1 VIEYAILF
9 GLGFLTATLLALLIA
24 PAIHRR
30 IVAYTE
36 NRIRATMPISPQ
48 EVRAQKDMA
57 RALYAAENAKVR
69 QELETEREKN
79 TSLRL
84 ANEAASSDA
93 YRLGE
98 QNRSFSL
105 KIEELTLEIGEL
117 RAALDASEE
126 RAGIIQANLL
136 QQEQAANERASQM
149 SDLTARLTNLTRE
162 LDDSKILA
170 ATRDL
175 EAEQAKQSATRFRK
189 EGETVTRELQDIASR
204 NREAME
210 AVARESRK
218 VTRLEEQLASTIAK
232 NADLDTML
240 TLRNQEVARLKEQL
254 AATGGRSN
262 DMIIRLPNPAVPV
275 EKPVERQQAA
285 APAHAATLETAPAIE
300 TDAQQTAAPEDAAPA
315 SPPEEPGAQPGAS
328 APEGLEQEIEDIRN
342 QGTALTERLLNV
354 RGTGND
360 EPIRREIARIAA
372 EMIALTA
379 AQEGEASPIPGLLA
393 KASGSSGRESLA
405 KRAKVVMEKRKR

>member
-1 VIEYAILF
+1 MIEYAILF

-69 QELETEREKN
+69 QELDTEREKN

-126 RAGIIQANLL
+126 RAGIIQANLA

-189 EGETVTRELQDIASR
+189 EGETATRELQDVAAR
-204 NREAME
+204 NKEAMT

-218 VTRLEEQLASTIAK
+218 VTRLEEQVATLMAK

-240 TLRNQEVARLKEQL
+240 TLRNQEAARLKEQL
-254 AATGGRSN
+254 AATGGRAN

-275 EKPVERQQAA
+275 ETAVNPPPQPAPAAALEVAPVAEAEATPAVAAEEAAISPVEK
-285 APAHAATLETAPAIE
+285 TTAPA
-300 TDAQQTAAPEDAAPA
+300 
-315 SPPEEPGAQPGAS
+315 S
-328 APEGLEQEIEDIRN
+328 EGLEQEIEDIRN

-379 AQEGEASPIPGLLA
+379 AQEGETSPIPGLLA
-393 KASGSSGRESLA
+393 KASGSSGRDSLA
-405 KRAKVVMEKRKR
+405 KRAKVVMEKRKH

>member
-1 VIEYAILF
+1 MIEYAILF

-69 QELETEREKN
+69 QELDTEREKN

-126 RAGIIQANLL
+126 RAGTIAANLL

-162 LDDSKILA
+162 LDDSKITA

-175 EAEQAKQSATRFRK
+175 EAEQAKQTASRFRK
-189 EGETVTRELQDIASR
+189 EGETATRELQDVAAR
-204 NREAME
+204 NKEAMT

-218 VTRLEEQLASTIAK
+218 VTRLEEQLATLMAK

-240 TLRNQEVARLKEQL
+240 TLRNQDVARLKEQL

-262 DMIIRLPNPAVPV
+262 DMIIRLPNPAVPL
-275 EKPVERQQAA
+275 EKAVNPPQPA
-285 APAHAATLETAPAIE
+285 APAPVVALETAPVVEDEVTEAMAAE
-300 TDAQQTAAPEDAAPA
+300 DTVVSPVVERAAQ
-315 SPPEEPGAQPGAS
+315 

-354 RGTGND
+354 RGTSND

-379 AQEGEASPIPGLLA
+379 AREGETSPIPGLLA
-393 KASGSSGRESLA
+393 KASVSSERESLA
-405 KRAKVVMEKRKR
+405 TRAKVVMEKRKR

>member
-69 QELETEREKN
+69 QELDTEREKN

-126 RAGIIQANLL
+126 RAGAVQANLA

-189 EGETVTRELQDIASR
+189 EGETATRELQDVAAR
-204 NREAME
+204 NKEAMT

-218 VTRLEEQLASTIAK
+218 VTRLEEQVATLMAK

-240 TLRNQEVARLKEQL
+240 TLRNQEAARLKEQL
-254 AATGGRSN
+254 AATGGRAN

-275 EKPVERQQAA
+275 EKAVNPPLQPAPAAALEVAPVAEAEATPAVAAEEAAISPVEK
-285 APAHAATLETAPAIE
+285 TTAPA
-300 TDAQQTAAPEDAAPA
+300 
-315 SPPEEPGAQPGAS
+315 S
-328 APEGLEQEIEDIRN
+328 EGLEQEIEDIRN

-379 AQEGEASPIPGLLA
+379 AQEGETSPIPGLLA
-393 KASGSSGRESLA
+393 KASGSSGRDSLA
-405 KRAKVVMEKRKR
+405 KRAKVVMEKRKH

>member
-1 VIEYAILF
+1 MIEYAILF

-69 QELETEREKN
+69 QELDTEREKN

-126 RAGIIQANLL
+126 RAGAVQANLA

-189 EGETVTRELQDIASR
+189 EGETATRELQDVAAR
-204 NREAME
+204 NKEAMT

-218 VTRLEEQLASTIAK
+218 VTRLEEQVATLMAK

-240 TLRNQEVARLKEQL
+240 TLRNQEAARLKEQL
-254 AATGGRSN
+254 AATGGRAN

-275 EKPVERQQAA
+275 EKAVNPPLQPAPAAALEVAPVAEAEATPAVAAEEAAISPVEK
-285 APAHAATLETAPAIE
+285 TTAPA
-300 TDAQQTAAPEDAAPA
+300 
-315 SPPEEPGAQPGAS
+315 S
-328 APEGLEQEIEDIRN
+328 EGLEQEIEDIRN

-379 AQEGEASPIPGLLA
+379 AQEGETSPIPGLLA
-393 KASGSSGRESLA
+393 KASGSSGRDSLA
-405 KRAKVVMEKRKR
+405 KRAKVVMEKRKH

>member
-1 VIEYAILF
+1 MIEYAILF

-69 QELETEREKN
+69 QELDTEREKN

-117 RAALDASEE
+117 RAALDAAEE
-126 RAGIIQANLL
+126 HAGIIQANLA

-149 SDLTARLTNLTRE
+149 SDLTAHLTNLTRE

-189 EGETVTRELQDIASR
+189 EGETATRELQDVAAR
-204 NREAME
+204 NKEAMT

-218 VTRLEEQLASTIAK
+218 VTRLEEQVATLMAK

-254 AATGGRSN
+254 AATGGRAN

-275 EKPVERQQAA
+275 EKTVSPSQPA
-285 APAHAATLETAPAIE
+285 APAPAAALETAPAAE
-300 TDAQQTAAPEDAAPA
+300 EEAAPA
-315 SPPEEPGAQPGAS
+315 MAAEAAPPVVTEPAVSQ
-328 APEGLEQEIEDIRN
+328 GLEQEIEDIRN

-379 AQEGEASPIPGLLA
+379 AQEGEKSPIPGLLA

-405 KRAKVVMEKRKR
+405 KRAKVVMEKREH

>member
-1 VIEYAILF
+1 MIEYAILF

-69 QELETEREKN
+69 QELDTEREKN

-117 RAALDASEE
+117 RAALDAAEE
-126 RAGIIQANLL
+126 HAGIIQANLA

-170 ATRDL
+170 AIRDL

-189 EGETVTRELQDIASR
+189 EGETATRELQDVAAR
-204 NREAME
+204 NKEAMT

-218 VTRLEEQLASTIAK
+218 VTRLEEQVATVMAK

-254 AATGGRSN
+254 AATGGRAN

-275 EKPVERQQAA
+275 EKTVGPSQPAAPAPAA
-285 APAHAATLETAPAIE
+285 APETAPATE
-300 TDAQQTAAPEDAAPA
+300 EEAAPA
-315 SPPEEPGAQPGAS
+315 EAAPPVVTEPAAS
-328 APEGLEQEIEDIRN
+328 QGLEQEIEDIRN

-360 EPIRREIARIAA
+360 EPIRREVARIAA

-379 AQEGEASPIPGLLA
+379 AQEGEKSPIPALLA

-405 KRAKVVMEKRKR
+405 KRAKVVMEKREH

>member
-69 QELETEREKN
+69 QELDTEREKN

-117 RAALDASEE
+117 RAALDAAEE
-126 RAGIIQANLL
+126 HAGAVQANLT
-136 QQEQAANERASQM
+136 QQEQAANERAGQM

-189 EGETVTRELQDIASR
+189 EGETATRELQDVAAR
-204 NREAME
+204 NKEAMT

-218 VTRLEEQLASTIAK
+218 VTRLEEQVATVMAK
-232 NADLDTML
+232 NADLDTVL

-254 AATGGRSN
+254 AATGGRAN

-275 EKPVERQQAA
+275 EKTVSPSQPA
-285 APAHAATLETAPAIE
+285 APAPAAALETAPAAE
-300 TDAQQTAAPEDAAPA
+300 EEAAPA
-315 SPPEEPGAQPGAS
+315 VAPEETAPPVLTEPAAS
-328 APEGLEQEIEDIRN
+328 EGLEQEIEDIRN

-379 AQEGEASPIPGLLA
+379 AQEGEKSPIPGLLA

-405 KRAKVVMEKRKR
+405 KRAKVVMEKREH

>member
-1 VIEYAILF
+1 MIEYAILF
-9 GLGFLTATLLALLIA
+9 GLGFLTATLLALMIA

-36 NRIRATMPISPQ
+36 NRLRATMPISPQ

-69 QELETEREKN
+69 QELDTEREKN

-105 KIEELTLEIGEL
+105 KIEELTLEITEL

-126 RAGIIQANLL
+126 RAGAIGANLL
-136 QQEQAANERASQM
+136 QQEQAANERAAQM

-162 LDDSKILA
+162 LDDSKITA

-189 EGETVTRELQDIASR
+189 EGETATRELQDVAAR
-204 NREAME
+204 NKEAMT

-218 VTRLEEQLASTIAK
+218 VTRLEEQIATVMAK

-254 AATGGRSN
+254 ATTGGRSD

-275 EKPVERQQAA
+275 EKAVSPQQ
-285 APAHAATLETAPAIE
+285 PAV
-300 TDAQQTAAPEDAAPA
+300 
-315 SPPEEPGAQPGAS
+315 S
-328 APEGLEQEIEDIRN
+328 APEIAPAVAAETPEVETAGDAPALPVAEEPTATPPEGLAQEIEDIRN

-372 EMIALTA
+372 QMIALTA
-379 AQEGEASPIPGLLA
+379 AQEGEKSPIPGLLA
-393 KASGSSGRESLA
+393 KASASSGRESLA
-405 KRAKVVMEKRKR
+405 AQASALVEKRKG

>member
-1 VIEYAILF
+1 MIEYAILF

-126 RAGIIQANLL
+126 RAGIIKANLL

-189 EGETVTRELQDIASR
+189 EGETATRELQDVAAR
-204 NREAME
+204 NKEAMT

-218 VTRLEEQLASTIAK
+218 VTRLEEQIATLMAK

-240 TLRNQEVARLKEQL
+240 TLRNQEAARLKEQL

-275 EKPVERQQAA
+275 ETAVTPPPQPARAPAA
-285 APAHAATLETAPAIE
+285 ALEIVPVTAEDTAQALPTEEAAAVVAEPA
-300 TDAQQTAAPEDAAPA
+300 AQ
-315 SPPEEPGAQPGAS
+315 
-328 APEGLEQEIEDIRN
+328 EGLEQEIEDIRN

-379 AQEGEASPIPGLLA
+379 AQEGEKSPVPGLLA
-393 KASGSSGRESLA
+393 KASKSSGRESLA
-405 KRAKVVMEKRKR
+405 TRAKVVMEKREH

>member
-1 VIEYAILF
+1 MIEYAILF

-69 QELETEREKN
+69 QELDTEREKN

-117 RAALDASEE
+117 RAALDAAEE
-126 RAGIIQANLL
+126 HAGAVQANLT
-136 QQEQAANERASQM
+136 QQEQAANERAGQM

-189 EGETVTRELQDIASR
+189 EGETATRELQDVAAR
-204 NREAME
+204 NKEAMT

-218 VTRLEEQLASTIAK
+218 VTRLEEQVATVMAK

-254 AATGGRSN
+254 AATGGRAN

-275 EKPVERQQAA
+275 EKTVSPSQPTAPAPAA
-285 APAHAATLETAPAIE
+285 ALETAPAAE
-300 TDAQQTAAPEDAAPA
+300 EAAAPA
-315 SPPEEPGAQPGAS
+315 MAAEEPAPPVVTEPAAS
-328 APEGLEQEIEDIRN
+328 EGLEQEIEDIRN

-379 AQEGEASPIPGLLA
+379 AQEGEKSPIPGLLA

-405 KRAKVVMEKRKR
+405 KRAKVVMEKREH

>member
-1 VIEYAILF
+1 MIEYAILF

-69 QELETEREKN
+69 QELDTEREKN

-126 RAGIIQANLL
+126 RAGIIQANLA

-189 EGETVTRELQDIASR
+189 EGETATRELQDVAAR
-204 NREAME
+204 NKEAMT

-218 VTRLEEQLASTIAK
+218 VTRLEEQVATLMAK

-240 TLRNQEVARLKEQL
+240 TLRNQEAARLKEQL
-254 AATGGRSN
+254 AATGGRAN

-275 EKPVERQQAA
+275 ETAVNPPPQPAPAAALEVVPVTEEEATPAVAAEEAAISPVEE
-285 APAHAATLETAPAIE
+285 P
-300 TDAQQTAAPEDAAPA
+300 AAPA
-315 SPPEEPGAQPGAS
+315 S
-328 APEGLEQEIEDIRN
+328 EGLEQEIEDIRN

-379 AQEGEASPIPGLLA
+379 AQEGETSPIPGLLA
-393 KASGSSGRESLA
+393 KASGSSGRDSLA
-405 KRAKVVMEKRKR
+405 KRAKVVMEKRKH

>member
-36 NRIRATMPISPQ
+36 NRLRATMPISPQ

-69 QELETEREKN
+69 QELDTEREKN

-98 QNRSFSL
+98 QNRSLSL

-117 RAALDASEE
+117 RAALDTSEE
-126 RAGIIQANLL
+126 RAGAIAMSLT
-136 QQEQAANERASQM
+136 QQEQAANERAAQM

-162 LDDSKILA
+162 LDDSKITA

-175 EAEQAKQSATRFRK
+175 EAEQAKQSASRFRK
-189 EGETVTRELQDIASR
+189 EGETATRELQDVAAR
-204 NREAME
+204 NKEAMT

-218 VTRLEEQLASTIAK
+218 VTRLEDQVATVMAK

-275 EKPVERQQAA
+275 EKAASQLQPA
-285 APAHAATLETAPAIE
+285 APAPAAALETTPVVAKDVTQAVTTE
-300 TDAQQTAAPEDAAPA
+300 EAAV
-315 SPPEEPGAQPGAS
+315 SPMVEPTTPS
-328 APEGLEQEIEDIRN
+328 PEGLEQEIEDIRN

-372 EMIALTA
+372 KMIALTA
-379 AQEGEASPIPGLLA
+379 AQEGETSPIPGLLA

-405 KRAKVVMEKRKR
+405 TGASALMRKREQ

>member
-1 VIEYAILF
+1 MIEYAILF

-57 RALYAAENAKVR
+57 RALYAAENAKIR
-69 QELETEREKN
+69 QELDTEREKN

-98 QNRSFSL
+98 QNRGFSL

-117 RAALDASEE
+117 RAALDAAEE
-126 RAGIIQANLL
+126 HAGALQANLA
-136 QQEQAANERASQM
+136 QQEQAANERAGQM
-149 SDLTARLTNLTRE
+149 SDLTARLTHLTRE

-189 EGETVTRELQDIASR
+189 EGETATRELQDVAAR
-204 NREAME
+204 NKEAMT

-218 VTRLEEQLASTIAK
+218 VTRLEEQVATVMAK

-262 DMIIRLPNPAVPV
+262 DMIIRLPNPAVSD
-275 EKPVERQQAA
+275 EKTVSPSQ
-285 APAHAATLETAPAIE
+285 PTAPAP
-300 TDAQQTAAPEDAAPA
+300 AAALEPA
-315 SPPEEPGAQPGAS
+315 SAAEEAIPAAAAEEPAPPVSTEPAAS
-328 APEGLEQEIEDIRN
+328 QGLEQEIEDIRN
-342 QGTALTERLLNV
+342 QGAALTERLLNV
-354 RGTGND
+354 RGVGND

-405 KRAKVVMEKRKR
+405 TRAKVVMEKRER

>member
-1 VIEYAILF
+1 MIEYAILF

-57 RALYAAENAKVR
+57 RALYAAENAKIR
-69 QELETEREKN
+69 QELDTEREKN

-98 QNRSFSL
+98 QNRGFSL

-117 RAALDASEE
+117 RAALDAAEE
-126 RAGIIQANLL
+126 HAGALQANLAK
-136 QQEQAANERASQM
+136 QEQAANERAGQM
-149 SDLTARLTNLTRE
+149 SDLTARLTHLTRE
-162 LDDSKILA
+162 LDDSKILS

-189 EGETVTRELQDIASR
+189 EGETATRELQDVAAR
-204 NREAME
+204 NKEAMT

-218 VTRLEEQLASTIAK
+218 VTRLEEQVATVMAK

-262 DMIIRLPNPAVPV
+262 DMIIRLPNPAVSDDKTVSPSQ
-275 EKPVERQQAA
+275 P
-285 APAHAATLETAPAIE
+285 TAPAPAAALEPAPAAEEAIP
-300 TDAQQTAAPEDAAPA
+300 ATAAAEPAPPVSTEPAA
-315 SPPEEPGAQPGAS
+315 SQ
-328 APEGLEQEIEDIRN
+328 GLEQEIEDIRN
-342 QGTALTERLLNV
+342 QGAALTERLLNV
-354 RGTGND
+354 RGAGND

-379 AQEGEASPIPGLLA
+379 AREGEASPIPGLLA

-405 KRAKVVMEKRKR
+405 TRAKVVMEKRER

>member
-1 VIEYAILF
+1 MIEYAILF

-69 QELETEREKN
+69 QELDTEREKN

-126 RAGIIQANLL
+126 RAGIIQANLA

-189 EGETVTRELQDIASR
+189 EGETATRELQDVAAR
-204 NREAME
+204 NKEAMT

-218 VTRLEEQLASTIAK
+218 VTRLEEQVATLMAK

-240 TLRNQEVARLKEQL
+240 TLRNQEATRLKEQL
-254 AATGGRSN
+254 AATGGRAN

-275 EKPVERQQAA
+275 EKAVNPPPQPAPAAALEVAPVAEAEATPAVAAEEAAISPVEK
-285 APAHAATLETAPAIE
+285 TTAPA
-300 TDAQQTAAPEDAAPA
+300 
-315 SPPEEPGAQPGAS
+315 S
-328 APEGLEQEIEDIRN
+328 EGLEQEIEDIRN

-360 EPIRREIARIAA
+360 EPIRREIAGIAA

-379 AQEGEASPIPGLLA
+379 AQEGETSPIPGLLA
-393 KASGSSGRESLA
+393 KASGSSGRDSLA
-405 KRAKVVMEKRKR
+405 KRAKVVMEKRKH

>member
-1 VIEYAILF
+1 MIEYAILF

-30 IVAYTE
+30 VVAYTE
-36 NRIRATMPISPQ
+36 NRLRATMPISPQ

-69 QELETEREKN
+69 QELDTEREKN

-98 QNRSFSL
+98 QNRGFSL

-126 RAGIIQANLL
+126 RAGTISANLL

-162 LDDSKILA
+162 LDDSKITA

-189 EGETVTRELQDIASR
+189 EGETATRELQDVAAR
-204 NREAME
+204 NKEAMT

-218 VTRLEEQLASTIAK
+218 VTRLEEQLATLMAK

-275 EKPVERQQAA
+275 EKAVSPPQPVA
-285 APAHAATLETAPAIE
+285 APAPLAALETAPVVAEEAAEAVSAEE
-300 TDAQQTAAPEDAAPA
+300 TPAPPLVEPAAP
-315 SPPEEPGAQPGAS
+315 

-379 AQEGEASPIPGLLA
+379 AREGEASPIPGLLA

-405 KRAKVVMEKRKR
+405 KRAKVVMEKRKG

>member
-1 VIEYAILF
+1 MIEYAILF

-69 QELETEREKN
+69 QELDTEREKN

-117 RAALDASEE
+117 RAALDAAEE
-126 RAGIIQANLL
+126 HAGIIQANLA

-189 EGETVTRELQDIASR
+189 EGETATRELQDVAAR
-204 NREAME
+204 NKEAMT

-218 VTRLEEQLASTIAK
+218 VTRLEEQVATLMAK

-240 TLRNQEVARLKEQL
+240 TLRNQEATRLKEQL
-254 AATGGRSN
+254 AATGGRAN

-275 EKPVERQQAA
+275 EKAVNPPPQPAPAAALEVAPVAEAEATPAVAAEEAAISPVEK
-285 APAHAATLETAPAIE
+285 TTAPA
-300 TDAQQTAAPEDAAPA
+300 
-315 SPPEEPGAQPGAS
+315 S
-328 APEGLEQEIEDIRN
+328 EGLEQEIEDIRN

-360 EPIRREIARIAA
+360 EPIRREIAGIAA

-379 AQEGEASPIPGLLA
+379 AQEGETSPIPGLLA
-393 KASGSSGRESLA
+393 KASGSSGRDSLA
-405 KRAKVVMEKRKR
+405 KRAKVVMEKRKH

>member
-1 VIEYAILF
+1 MSRVIEYAILF

-69 QELETEREKN
+69 QELDTEREKN

-126 RAGIIQANLL
+126 RAGIIQANLA

-189 EGETVTRELQDIASR
+189 EGETATRELQDVAAR
-204 NREAME
+204 NKEAMT

-218 VTRLEEQLASTIAK
+218 VTRLEEQVATLMAK

-240 TLRNQEVARLKEQL
+240 TLRNQEAARLKEQL
-254 AATGGRSN
+254 AATGGRAN

-275 EKPVERQQAA
+275 ETAVNPPPQPAPAAALEVAPVAEAEATPAVAAEEAAISPVEK
-285 APAHAATLETAPAIE
+285 TTAPA
-300 TDAQQTAAPEDAAPA
+300 
-315 SPPEEPGAQPGAS
+315 S
-328 APEGLEQEIEDIRN
+328 EGLEQEIEDIRN

-379 AQEGEASPIPGLLA
+379 AQEGETSPIPGLLA
-393 KASGSSGRESLA
+393 KASGSSGRDSLA
-405 KRAKVVMEKRKR
+405 KRAKVVMEKRKH

>member
-1 VIEYAILF
+1 MIEYAILF

-69 QELETEREKN
+69 QELDTEREKN

-117 RAALDASEE
+117 RAALDAAEE
-126 RAGIIQANLL
+126 HAGAVQANLT
-136 QQEQAANERASQM
+136 QQEQAANERAGQM

-189 EGETVTRELQDIASR
+189 EGETASRELQDVAAR
-204 NREAME
+204 NKEAMT

-218 VTRLEEQLASTIAK
+218 VTRLEEQVATVMAK

-254 AATGGRSN
+254 AATGGRAN
-262 DMIIRLPNPAVPV
+262 DMIIRLPNPAAPV
-275 EKPVERQQAA
+275 EKTVSPPQPA
-285 APAHAATLETAPAIE
+285 APAPAAALETAPATE
-300 TDAQQTAAPEDAAPA
+300 EEAAPA
-315 SPPEEPGAQPGAS
+315 MAAEEPAPPVVTEPAAS
-328 APEGLEQEIEDIRN
+328 QGLEQEIEDIRN

-379 AQEGEASPIPGLLA
+379 AQEGEKSPIPGLLA

-405 KRAKVVMEKRKR
+405 KRAKVVMEKREH

>member
-1 VIEYAILF
+1 MIEYAILF

-36 NRIRATMPISPQ
+36 NRLRATMPISPQ

-69 QELETEREKN
+69 QELDTEREKN

-98 QNRSFSL
+98 QNRSLSL

-117 RAALDASEE
+117 RAALDTSEE
-126 RAGIIQANLL
+126 RAGAIAMNLT
-136 QQEQAANERASQM
+136 QQEQAANERAAQM

-189 EGETVTRELQDIASR
+189 EGETATRELQDVAAR
-204 NREAME
+204 NKEAMT

-218 VTRLEEQLASTIAK
+218 VTRLEDQVATVMAK

-275 EKPVERQQAA
+275 EKAASQLQPA
-285 APAHAATLETAPAIE
+285 APAPAAALETTPVVAEDVTQAVTTE
-300 TDAQQTAAPEDAAPA
+300 EAAV
-315 SPPEEPGAQPGAS
+315 SPMVEPTTPS
-328 APEGLEQEIEDIRN
+328 PEGLEQEIEDIRN

-372 EMIALTA
+372 KMIALTA
-379 AQEGEASPIPGLLA
+379 AQEGETSPIPGLLA

-405 KRAKVVMEKRKR
+405 TGASALMRKREQ

>member
-1 VIEYAILF
+1 MIEYAILF

-69 QELETEREKN
+69 QELDTEREKN

-117 RAALDASEE
+117 RAALDAAEE
-126 RAGIIQANLL
+126 HAGIIQANLA

-189 EGETVTRELQDIASR
+189 EGETATRELQDVAAR
-204 NREAME
+204 NKEAMT

-218 VTRLEEQLASTIAK
+218 VTRLEEQVATVMAK

-254 AATGGRSN
+254 AATGGRAN

-275 EKPVERQQAA
+275 EKTVGPSQPAAPAPAA
-285 APAHAATLETAPAIE
+285 APETAPATE
-300 TDAQQTAAPEDAAPA
+300 EEAAPA
-315 SPPEEPGAQPGAS
+315 EAAPPVVTEPAAS
-328 APEGLEQEIEDIRN
+328 QGLEQEIEDIRN

-360 EPIRREIARIAA
+360 EPIRREVARIAA

-379 AQEGEASPIPGLLA
+379 AQEGEKSPIPALLA

-405 KRAKVVMEKRKR
+405 KRAKVVMEKREH

>member
-1 VIEYAILF
+1 MIEYAILF

-36 NRIRATMPISPQ
+36 NRIRATVPISPQ

-262 DMIIRLPNPAVPV
+262 DMIIRLPNPAVPA
-275 EKPVERQQAA
+275 EKPVERRQAA
-285 APAHAATLETAPAIE
+285 APAPAATLETAPTIE

-315 SPPEEPGAQPGAS
+315 FPQEEPSAQPGAL

-405 KRAKVVMEKRKR
+405 KRAKMVMEKRKR

>member
-1 VIEYAILF
+1 MIEYAILF

-126 RAGIIQANLL
+126 RAGIIQANLQ

-189 EGETVTRELQDIASR
+189 EGETATRELQDVAAR
-204 NREAME
+204 NKEAMT

-218 VTRLEEQLASTIAK
+218 VTRLEEQVATLMAK

-254 AATGGRSN
+254 AATGGRAN

-275 EKPVERQQAA
+275 EKTTSPSQPA
-285 APAHAATLETAPAIE
+285 APAPAAALETAPA
-300 TDAQQTAAPEDAAPA
+300 AEDEAAPA
-315 SPPEEPGAQPGAS
+315 MAAAEPAPPVVTAPAAS
-328 APEGLEQEIEDIRN
+328 QGLEQEIEDIRN

-379 AQEGEASPIPGLLA
+379 AQEGEKSPIPGLLA

-405 KRAKVVMEKRKR
+405 KRAKVVMEKREH

>member
-1 VIEYAILF
+1 MIEYAILF
-9 GLGFLTATLLALLIA
+9 GLGFLTATLLALMIA

-36 NRIRATMPISPQ
+36 NRLRATMPISPQ

-69 QELETEREKN
+69 QELDTEREKN

-105 KIEELTLEIGEL
+105 KIEELTLEVTEL

-126 RAGIIQANLL
+126 RAGAIGANLL
-136 QQEQAANERASQM
+136 QQEQAANERAAQM

-162 LDDSKILA
+162 LDDSKITA

-189 EGETVTRELQDIASR
+189 EGETATRELQDVAAR
-204 NREAME
+204 NKEAMT

-218 VTRLEEQLASTIAK
+218 VTRLEEQIATVMAK

-275 EKPVERQQAA
+275 EKAVSPQQPAVFA
-285 APAHAATLETAPAIE
+285 PEIAPAVAAETPEVETAG
-300 TDAQQTAAPEDAAPA
+300 DAPA
-315 SPPEEPGAQPGAS
+315 LPVAEEPTATP
-328 APEGLEQEIEDIRN
+328 PEGLAQEIEDIRN

-372 EMIALTA
+372 QMIALTA
-379 AQEGEASPIPGLLA
+379 AQEGEKSPIPGLLA
-393 KASGSSGRESLA
+393 KASASSGRESLA
-405 KRAKVVMEKRKR
+405 AQASALVEKRKG

>member
-1 VIEYAILF
+1 MIEYAILF

-69 QELETEREKN
+69 QELDTEREKN

-117 RAALDASEE
+117 RAALDAAEE
-126 RAGIIQANLL
+126 HAGVVQANLA
-136 QQEQAANERASQM
+136 QQEQAANERAGQM

-189 EGETVTRELQDIASR
+189 EGETATRELQDVAAR
-204 NREAME
+204 NKEAMT

-218 VTRLEEQLASTIAK
+218 VTRLEEQVATVMAK

-254 AATGGRSN
+254 AATGGRAN

-275 EKPVERQQAA
+275 EKTVSPSQPA
-285 APAHAATLETAPAIE
+285 APAPSAALETAPAAE
-300 TDAQQTAAPEDAAPA
+300 EEAAPA
-315 SPPEEPGAQPGAS
+315 MAAEEPAPPVVTEPAAS
-328 APEGLEQEIEDIRN
+328 QGLEQEIEDIRN

-379 AQEGEASPIPGLLA
+379 AQEGEKSPIPGLLA
-393 KASGSSGRESLA
+393 KASGSSARESLA
-405 KRAKVVMEKRKR
+405 KRAKVVMEKREH

>member
-1 VIEYAILF
+1 MIEYAILF

-69 QELETEREKN
+69 QELDTEREKN

-117 RAALDASEE
+117 RAALDAAEE
-126 RAGIIQANLL
+126 HAGIIQANLA

-189 EGETVTRELQDIASR
+189 EGETATRELQDVAAR
-204 NREAME
+204 NKEAMT

-218 VTRLEEQLASTIAK
+218 VTRLEEQVATLMAK

-254 AATGGRSN
+254 AATGGRAN

-275 EKPVERQQAA
+275 EKTTSPSQPPAPAPAA
-285 APAHAATLETAPAIE
+285 ALETAPAAE
-300 TDAQQTAAPEDAAPA
+300 EEAAPA
-315 SPPEEPGAQPGAS
+315 MAAAEPAPPVVTAPAASHRPPPPAVTSAVS
-328 APEGLEQEIEDIRN
+328 APRQVIYF
-342 QGTALTERLLNV
+342 TPPAV
-354 RGTGND
+354 
-360 EPIRREIARIAA
+360 A
-372 EMIALTA
+372 ETCSCRWKM
-379 AQEGEASPIPGLLA
+379 
-393 KASGSSGRESLA
+393 
-405 KRAKVVMEKRKR
+405 M

>member
-1 VIEYAILF
+1 MIEYAILF

-69 QELETEREKN
+69 QELDTEREKN

-117 RAALDASEE
+117 RAALDAAEE
-126 RAGIIQANLL
+126 HAGVVQANLA
-136 QQEQAANERASQM
+136 QQEQAANERAGQM

-189 EGETVTRELQDIASR
+189 EGETATRELQDVAAR
-204 NREAME
+204 NKEAMT

-218 VTRLEEQLASTIAK
+218 VTRLEEQVATLMAK

-254 AATGGRSN
+254 AATGGRAN

-275 EKPVERQQAA
+275 EKTVSPSQPTAPAPAA
-285 APAHAATLETAPAIE
+285 ALETAPAE
-300 TDAQQTAAPEDAAPA
+300 EEAAPA
-315 SPPEEPGAQPGAS
+315 MAAEEPAPPVVTEPAAS
-328 APEGLEQEIEDIRN
+328 QGLEQEIEDIRN

-379 AQEGEASPIPGLLA
+379 AQEGEKSPIPGLLA

-405 KRAKVVMEKRKR
+405 KRAKVVMEKRKH

>member
-126 RAGIIQANLL
+126 RAGIIQTNLL

-262 DMIIRLPNPAVPV
+262 DMIIRLPNPAVPA

-285 APAHAATLETAPAIE
+285 APTPAATLETAPTIE

>member
-1 VIEYAILF
+1 MIEYAILF
-9 GLGFLTATLLALLIA
+9 GLGFLTATLLALMIA

-36 NRIRATMPISPQ
+36 NRLRATMPISPQ

-69 QELETEREKN
+69 QELDTEREKN

-105 KIEELTLEIGEL
+105 KIEELTLEVTEL

-126 RAGIIQANLL
+126 RAGAIGANLL
-136 QQEQAANERASQM
+136 QQEQAANERAAQM

-162 LDDSKILA
+162 LDDSKITA

-189 EGETVTRELQDIASR
+189 EGETATRELQDVAAR
-204 NREAME
+204 NKEAMT

-218 VTRLEEQLASTIAK
+218 VTRLEEQIATVMAK

-275 EKPVERQQAA
+275 EKAVSPQQ
-285 APAHAATLETAPAIE
+285 PAV
-300 TDAQQTAAPEDAAPA
+300 
-315 SPPEEPGAQPGAS
+315 S
-328 APEGLEQEIEDIRN
+328 APEIAPAVAAETPEVETAGDAPALPVAEEPTATPPEGLAQEIEDIRN

-372 EMIALTA
+372 QMIALTA
-379 AQEGEASPIPGLLA
+379 AQEGEKSPIPGLLA
-393 KASGSSGRESLA
+393 KASASSGRESLA
-405 KRAKVVMEKRKR
+405 AQASALVEKRKG

>member
-1 VIEYAILF
+1 MIEYAILF

>member
-1 VIEYAILF
+1 MIEYAILF

-69 QELETEREKN
+69 QELDTEREKN

-117 RAALDASEE
+117 RAALDAAEE
-126 RAGIIQANLL
+126 HAGVVQANLA
-136 QQEQAANERASQM
+136 QQEQAANERAGQM

-189 EGETVTRELQDIASR
+189 EGETATRELQDVAAR
-204 NREAME
+204 NKEAMT

-218 VTRLEEQLASTIAK
+218 VTRLEEQVATVMAK

-254 AATGGRSN
+254 AATGGRAN

-275 EKPVERQQAA
+275 EKTVSPSQPT
-285 APAHAATLETAPAIE
+285 APAPSAALETAPAE
-300 TDAQQTAAPEDAAPA
+300 EEAAPA
-315 SPPEEPGAQPGAS
+315 MAAEEPAPPVVTEPAAS
-328 APEGLEQEIEDIRN
+328 QGLEQEIEDIRN

-379 AQEGEASPIPGLLA
+379 AQEGEKSPIPGLLA

-405 KRAKVVMEKRKR
+405 KRAKVVMEKRKH

>member
-1 VIEYAILF
+1 MIEYAILF

-69 QELETEREKN
+69 QELDTEREKN

-126 RAGIIQANLL
+126 RAGTIAANLL

-162 LDDSKILA
+162 LDDSKITA

-175 EAEQAKQSATRFRK
+175 EAEQAKQTASRFRK
-189 EGETVTRELQDIASR
+189 EGETATRELQDVAAR
-204 NREAME
+204 NKEAMT

-218 VTRLEEQLASTIAK
+218 VTRLEEQLATLMAK

-240 TLRNQEVARLKEQL
+240 TLRNQDVARLREQL

-262 DMIIRLPNPAVPV
+262 DMIIRLPTPAVPV
-275 EKPVERQQAA
+275 EKAVNPPQPA
-285 APAHAATLETAPAIE
+285 APAPAAALDTAPVVEDEVTEAM
-300 TDAQQTAAPEDAAPA
+300 AAEDTVVSPVVERAAPA
-315 SPPEEPGAQPGAS
+315 K
-328 APEGLEQEIEDIRN
+328 EGLEQEIEDIRN

-354 RGTGND
+354 RGTSND

-379 AQEGEASPIPGLLA
+379 AREGERSPIPGLLA
-393 KASGSSGRESLA
+393 RASVSSERESLA
-405 KRAKVVMEKRKR
+405 TRAKVVMEKRKR

>member
-1 VIEYAILF
+1 MSRVIEYAILF

-69 QELETEREKN
+69 QELDTEREKN

-126 RAGIIQANLL
+126 RAGIIQANLA

-189 EGETVTRELQDIASR
+189 EGETATRELQDVAAR
-204 NREAME
+204 NKEAMT

-218 VTRLEEQLASTIAK
+218 VTRLEEQVATLMAK

-240 TLRNQEVARLKEQL
+240 TLRNQEAARLKEQL
-254 AATGGRSN
+254 AATGGRAN

-275 EKPVERQQAA
+275 ETAVNPPPQPAPATALEVVPVTEEEATSAVAAEEAAISPVEE
-285 APAHAATLETAPAIE
+285 P
-300 TDAQQTAAPEDAAPA
+300 AAPA
-315 SPPEEPGAQPGAS
+315 S
-328 APEGLEQEIEDIRN
+328 EGLEQEIEDIRN

-379 AQEGEASPIPGLLA
+379 AQEGETSPIPGLLA
-393 KASGSSGRESLA
+393 KASGSSGRDSLA
-405 KRAKVVMEKRKR
+405 KRAKVVMEKRKH

>member
-1 VIEYAILF
+1 MSRVIEYAILF

-57 RALYAAENAKVR
+57 RALYAAENAKIR
-69 QELETEREKN
+69 QELDTEREKN

-98 QNRSFSL
+98 QNRGFSL

-117 RAALDASEE
+117 RAALDAAEE
-126 RAGIIQANLL
+126 HAGALQANLA
-136 QQEQAANERASQM
+136 QQEQAANERAGQM
-149 SDLTARLTNLTRE
+149 SDLTARLTHLTRE

-189 EGETVTRELQDIASR
+189 EGETATRELQDVAAR
-204 NREAME
+204 NKEAMT

-218 VTRLEEQLASTIAK
+218 VTRLEEQVATVMAK

-262 DMIIRLPNPAVPV
+262 DMIIRLPNPAVSDDKTVSPSQ
-275 EKPVERQQAA
+275 P
-285 APAHAATLETAPAIE
+285 TAPAP
-300 TDAQQTAAPEDAAPA
+300 AAALEPA
-315 SPPEEPGAQPGAS
+315 SAAEEAIPAAAAEEPAPPVSTEPAAS
-328 APEGLEQEIEDIRN
+328 QGLEQEIEDIRN
-342 QGTALTERLLNV
+342 QGAALTERLLNV
-354 RGTGND
+354 RGVGND

-405 KRAKVVMEKRKR
+405 TRAKVVMEKRER